1 MPTYTEQNFED
12 HIEAHLN
19 RSGYQSLQSSHY
31 NKSCCL
37 IPYETLKFIQDTQP
51 EVYQRLERQY
61 DADTPDKLLD
71 RVSREIKNRGVLDV
85 LRKGVRDRG
94 CHFKLTYFLPSSGM
108 NPDHQQLYAQNRFSL
123 IRQLKYSEKNEKS
136 LDMTLF
142 LNGLPLV
149 TMELKNSLTGQVFT
163 DAEKQYRT
171 ARDARE
177 PLFQFK
183 RCLVHFAV
191 GNEKV
196 SMTTHLQGGKT
207 RFFPFNK
214 DIENPVNP
222 KGHKTAY
229 LWEDIL
235 QPDNLMEL
243 INNFIHEQE
252 TTEKVYDTKTK
263 MVRDERHRVLVFP
276 RYHQLDVIRQLR
288 AAIVTE
294 GVGHNYLIQ
303 HTTGSGKSNSIAW
316 LAHLLTH
323 LFSASDTTNRI
334 FDSIIVVTDRRVLD
348 KQLQDTIKQVEQVDG
363 VVHAVDQTSA
373 QLRGFLESGKDIIIS
388 TIQKFSVIA
397 EEIGKLRSKTFAV
410 IIDEAHS
417 SQSGESARN
426 LRLSLS
432 QGIDL
437 DVTEDDAEEVSDID
451 AKILEVM
458 EQRRMQEHISYFGF
472 SGTPKN
478 KTLELFGRKDEDG
491 KFVPFDVYAMRQS
504 ISEGFTLDVLQ
515 NYTTFKRYFQLVK
528 SVPEDREYEKAR
540 TLRTLTNYVDLQPH
554 SIETKTKIM
563 LEHFTEHTAK
573 TIEGKGRAML
583 VTPSRLHCVKYKLEF
598 DKQMKEMGLPYGC
611 LVAFSDTVHDTDN
624 GQDYTENGMN
634 ELPPSTS
641 IADSFKSP
649 EYRILI
655 VASKFQT
662 GFDEPLLQTMY
673 VDKRLDGLQ
682 CVQTLSRLNRVTTG
696 KTDTLVLDFVNEPE
710 QIQEAFQEYYQTT
723 MLAEETDPN
732 RLYDLQRQLES
743 FDLYDEGTIDQFCL
757 IFYDPYQPDELL
769 QGVLDGVVERWAALE
784 TDDREAFRSTLQ
796 SYIRFYGYI
805 SQLMTFTDVAL
816 EKLYIFG
823 RSLNKKL
830 PKRDHPD
837 LGDVL
842 ASVDLDSFRVQRT
855 YQELQLSLEAEDS
868 EVEGIGSDVRPI
880 REPEQDFL
888 SNILENLNSA
898 HQTDFT
904 VEDKVD
910 IETIHQKMHENE
922 ELRQVIAGDN
932 TETNKEYKFNQVF
945 DEILLSFVNSRLDL
959 FTKLSQPEINKDL
972 KRQLYQAY
980 LEQSSSSVEA
990 ASASRSS

>member
-1 MPTYTEQNFED
+1 MPTYTEQRFED
-12 HIEAHLN
+12 HIEGYLN
-19 RSGYQSLQSSHY
+19 QSGYESLQSTDY
-31 NKSCCL
+31 DKSLCL
-37 IPYETLKFIQDTQP
+37 TPNETLQFIQGTQP
-51 EVYQRLERQY
+51 EEYQRLERQY
-61 DADTPDKLLD
+61 GADTPVKLLD
-71 RVSREIKNRGVLDV
+71 RVSKQVASRGVLDV
-85 LRKGVRDRG
+85 LRKGIRDRG

-108 NPDHQQLYAQNRFSL
+108 NPDHQQLYAQNQFSL

-171 ARDARE
+171 DRDPRE

-214 DIENPVNP
+214 GIENPVNP
-222 KGHKTAY
+222 NGHKTAY

-235 QPDNLMEL
+235 QPNNLMAL

-252 TTEKVYDTKTK
+252 TTKKVYDPKTK
-263 MVRDERHRVLVFP
+263 MVRDEKHRVLVFP
-276 RYHQLDVIRQLR
+276 RYHQLDVIRQLQ
-288 AAIVTE
+288 AAIVKE

-323 LFSASDTTNRI
+323 LFSVSETTNRI
-334 FDSIIVVTDRRVLD
+334 FDSVIVVTDRRVLD

-363 VVHAVDQTSA
+363 VVYAVDKDSA
-373 QLRGFLESGKDIIIS
+373 QLKGYLESGKSIIIS

-397 EEIGKLRSKTFAV
+397 EEIGKLKSKHFAV

-417 SQSGESARN
+417 SQSGEAAKD
-426 LRLSLS
+426 LRVSLS
-432 QGIDL
+432 KRIEEHI
-437 DVTEDDAEEVSDID
+437 EDDDPDEVESDID
-451 AKILEVM
+451 AKILEQM
-458 EQRRMQEHISYFGF
+458 EQRRMQDHISYFGF

-478 KTLELFGRKDEDG
+478 KTLELFGRKNEKG
-491 KFVPFDVYAMRQS
+491 TFVPFHTYSMRQS

-515 NYTTFKRYFQLVK
+515 NYTTFKRYFELVK
-528 SVPEDREYEKAR
+528 SVSEDRAYEKAR
-540 TLRTLTNYVDLQPH
+540 TLRALTNYVDLQHH
-554 SIETKTKIM
+554 SIKTKTEII
-563 LEHFTEHTAK
+563 LEHFVEQTAK

-583 VTPSRLHCVKYKLEF
+583 VTPSRLHCVRYKQEF
-598 DKQMKEMGLPYGC
+598 DRQMQEMGLPYRC
-611 LVAFSDTVHDTDN
+611 LVAFSGTVHDTDN

-634 ELPPSTS
+634 ALPPSTS

-662 GFDEPLLQTMY
+662 GFDEPMLQTMY

-682 CVQTLSRLNRVTTG
+682 CVQSLSRLNRVAPG
-696 KTDTLVLDFVNEPE
+696 KTDTLVLDFVNEPD
-710 QIQEAFQEYYQTT
+710 QVQEAFQQYYQTT
-723 MLAEETDPN
+723 TLAEETDPN
-732 RLYDLQRQLES
+732 RLYDLQSQLDG
-743 FDLYDEGTIDQFCL
+743 FDLYDEGTIDEFCEV
-757 IFYDPYQPDELL
+757 FYDTNQPDELL
-769 QGVLDGVVERWAALE
+769 QGILDGVVEKWSELE
-784 TDDREAFRSTLQ
+784 TDDKEAFRSTLQ
-796 SYIRFYGYI
+796 SYIRLYGYI
-805 SQLMTFTDVAL
+805 SQLITFTDVAL

-823 RSLNKKL
+823 RSLNQKL

-837 LGDVL
+837 LQDVL

-855 YQELQLSLEAEDS
+855 HEELQLPLEAMDS
-868 EVEGIGSDVRPI
+868 EVDGIGSGVSIVRD
-880 REPEQDFL
+880 PEQDFL
-888 SNILENLNSA
+888 SNILDALNSA
-898 HQTDFT
+898 HHTDFT
-904 VEDKVD
+904 TEDKVD
-910 IETIHQKMHENE
+910 IATLQQKVHENE
-922 ELRQVIAGDN
+922 ELRQVIEGDN
-932 TETNKEYKFNQVF
+932 TETNKRYKFNQVF
-945 DEILLSFVNSRLDL
+945 DEILLGFVNSRLDL
-959 FTKLSQPEINKDL
+959 FTKLSQPEINANL
-972 KRQLYQAY
+972 KQQLYQAY
-980 LEQSSSSVEA
+980 LEQPSSAVQ
-990 ASASRSS
+990 RSD